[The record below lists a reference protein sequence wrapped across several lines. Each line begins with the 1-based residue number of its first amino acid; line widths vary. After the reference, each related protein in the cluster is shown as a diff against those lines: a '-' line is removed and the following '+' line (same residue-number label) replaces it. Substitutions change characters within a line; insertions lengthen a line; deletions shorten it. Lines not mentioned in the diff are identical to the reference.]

1 MWNACPSCLNYQTI
15 YNFCS
20 VLWSWPLKKVVFT
33 IKCPI
38 MATLLL
44 PSHCSVI
51 AYTDGYALCL
61 QSVIE
66 KAWLCW
72 ETGNSHQNICRDWVD
87 DTPPKK
93 VLYYEKSRLYYLR
106 METYL
111 WLMTPK
117 KNSLILWKKDGDRF
131 FTKINLHSISKSDC
145 WMRNIPCY
153 NDILN

>member
-1 MWNACPSCLNYQTI
+1 M
-15 YNFCS
+15 
-20 VLWSWPLKKVVFT
+20 T
-33 IKCPI
+33 IKESSI
-38 MATLLL
+38 HNKV
-44 PSHCSVI
+44 SNYGYII
-51 AYTDGYALCL
+51 AAISLFCYCL
-61 QSVIE
+61 HW
-66 KAWLCW
+66 WLCIVSAVCNW
-72 ETGNSHQNICRDWVD
+72 KGVTVLGNREFTSKYLPRLSWWHP
-87 DTPPKK
+87 PPKK

-117 KNSLILWKKDGDRF
+117 KNSLILWKKDGDSI